1 MIDDLPSC
9 DELIQS
15 IMMQAHERLHALAAP
30 VSAV

>member
-15 IMMQAHERLHALAAP
+15 IMTQAHARLATLKNF
-30 VSAV
+30 S

>member
-15 IMMQAHERLHALAAP
+15 IMTRTHERLKTLG
-30 VSAV
+30 SLG